1 MKQENL
7 IPNDLM
13 RVKDIEVTSRKVRA
27 YGIFTRV
34 GVVSEI
40 ERVSAANE

>member
-13 RVKDIEVTSRKVRA
+13 RVKDIKITSWKVRA

-40 ERVSAANE
+40 ERVRAAKE